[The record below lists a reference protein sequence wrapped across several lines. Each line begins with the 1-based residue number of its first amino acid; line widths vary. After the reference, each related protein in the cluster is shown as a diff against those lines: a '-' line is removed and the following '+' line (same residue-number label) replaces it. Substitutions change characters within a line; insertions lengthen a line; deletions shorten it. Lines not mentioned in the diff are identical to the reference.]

1 MMATGFSG
9 AIMHRSET
17 AADIVTSLSDSPVV
31 RTYALKC
38 PATTLARKPY
48 KEVLPVTPL
57 MITLLVVAGIAL
69 LIAIG
74 YMNHVVENNKL
85 EKART
90 KVELNDRLRRCGE
103 ITETFPGQLMTPALK
118 LLVTRL
124 ELNVCQRLLNLEK
137 SSANLKARITE
148 LETLVGQGESIPVN
162 NPPAPIQTEAKAK
175 DVRFLLEALHGQITR
190 AAQDGFLPT
199 NEAKRWIREVRHIL
213 VLLHIEFFNNL
224 GQHSLQQNQ
233 PGQARL
239 AFERGVQYLRKQQD
253 PQVYAEQLAYL
264 EKLLVRANDQ
274 VMDRIAPVEGEVNQ
288 LTEGLKDVEADA
300 DWKKK
305 VIYD

>member
-1 MMATGFSG
+1 MMAICTPPRDATFQLVAQS
-9 AIMHRSET
+9 
-17 AADIVTSLSDSPVV
+17 
-31 RTYALKC
+31 YALKC
-38 PATTLARKPY
+38 QATTLTREPH
-48 KEVLPVTPL
+48 KEVLTVTPL
-57 MITLLVVAGIAL
+57 MITLLVIAGIAI

-118 LLVTRL
+118 LLLTRL
-124 ELNVCQRLLNLEK
+124 ELNVNQRLLSLNK
-137 SSANLKARITE
+137 SDASAKARIAE
-148 LETLVGQGESIPVN
+148 LSALVAQGESIPVN

-199 NEAKRWIREVRHIL
+199 NEAKHWVREVRHIL

-224 GQHSLQQNQ
+224 GQHALQQNQ

-239 AFERGVQYLRKQQD
+239 AFERGVQYLRKQ
-253 PQVYAEQLAYL
+253 PEPVVYHEQLNYL
-264 EKLLVRANDQ
+264 EKLLARANSMVLTNIQ
-274 VMDRIAPVEGEVNQ
+274 PVEGEVNE
-288 LTEGLKDVEADA
+288 LTEGLKTVEAEA

-305 VIYD
+305 AIYD

>member
-1 MMATGFSG
+1 M
-9 AIMHRSET
+9 
-17 AADIVTSLSDSPVV
+17 
-31 RTYALKC
+31 
-38 PATTLARKPY
+38 
-48 KEVLPVTPL
+48 TPL
-57 MITLLVVAGIAL
+57 MITLLVIAGIVI

-74 YMNHVVENNKL
+74 YMNHMVENNKL
-85 EKART
+85 EKKRT
-90 KVELNDRLRRCGE
+90 EIELNDRLRRCGE

-118 LLVTRL
+118 LLLARL
-124 ELNVCQRLLNLEK
+124 ELNVNQRLLSLHK
-137 SSANLKARITE
+137 SSSPLKARITE
-148 LETLVGQGESIPVN
+148 LNALIAQGESIPVA

-190 AAQDGFLPT
+190 AAHDGFLPP
-199 NEAKRWIREVRHIL
+199 NEAKQWIREVRHIL

-224 GQHSLQQNQ
+224 GQQSLQQNQ

-253 PQVYAEQLAYL
+253 PKMYAEQLEYL
-264 EKLLVRANDQ
+264 EKLLARANAQ
-274 VMDRIAPVEGEVNQ
+274 VMDKIAPVEGEENQ
-288 LTEGLKDVEADA
+288 LTAGLKDAEADA

>member
-1 MMATGFSG
+1 
-9 AIMHRSET
+9 
-17 AADIVTSLSDSPVV
+17 
-31 RTYALKC
+31 
-38 PATTLARKPY
+38 
-48 KEVLPVTPL
+48 
-57 MITLLVVAGIAL
+57 MITLLVIAGIAI

-118 LLVTRL
+118 LLLTRL
-124 ELNVCQRLLNLEK
+124 ELNVTQRLLSLNK
-137 SSANLKARITE
+137 SDASSKARIAE
-148 LETLVGQGESIPVN
+148 LNALVAQGESMPVN

-175 DVRFLLEALHGQITR
+175 DVRFLLEALHGQVTR
-190 AAQDGFLPT
+190 AAQDGFLPS
-199 NEAKRWIREVRHIL
+199 NEAKHWIREIRHIL

-224 GQHSLQQNQ
+224 GKHALQQNQ

-239 AFERGVQYLRKQQD
+239 SIERGVQYLRKQ
-253 PQVYAEQLAYL
+253 PEPVVYNEQLKYL
-264 EKLLVRANDQ
+264 EKLLARANSMVLTNIQPAED
-274 VMDRIAPVEGEVNQ
+274 EVNE
-288 LTEGLKDVEADA
+288 LTEGLKTVEAEA

-305 VIYD
+305 AIYD

>member
-1 MMATGFSG
+1 MMAICIHPRDDAFQ
-9 AIMHRSET
+9 
-17 AADIVTSLSDSPVV
+17 LVV
-31 RTYALKC
+31 QSYAPKC
-38 PATTLARKPY
+38 QATTLTREPY
-48 KEVLPVTPL
+48 IEVLTVTPL
-57 MITLLVVAGIAL
+57 MITLLVIAGIVI

-118 LLVTRL
+118 LLLTRL
-124 ELNVCQRLLNLEK
+124 ELNVTQRLLNLNK
-137 SSANLKARITE
+137 TDAATKTRVTE
-148 LETLVGQGESIPVN
+148 LSALVAQGESIPVN

-175 DVRFLLEALHGQITR
+175 DVRFLLEAMHGQVTR
-190 AAQDGFLPT
+190 AAQDGFLPA
-199 NEAKRWIREVRHIL
+199 NEAKHWIREIRHIL

-224 GQHSLQQNQ
+224 GQHALQQNQ

-253 PQVYAEQLAYL
+253 PVTYNEQLQYL
-264 EKLLVRANDQ
+264 EKLLARANSMVLTNIQ
-274 VMDRIAPVEGEVNQ
+274 PTEGEVNE
-288 LTEGLKDVEADA
+288 LTEGLKTVEADA

-305 VIYD
+305 AIYD

>member
-1 MMATGFSG
+1 
-9 AIMHRSET
+9 
-17 AADIVTSLSDSPVV
+17 
-31 RTYALKC
+31 
-38 PATTLARKPY
+38 
-48 KEVLPVTPL
+48 

-74 YMNHVVENNKL
+74 YINHVVENNKL
-85 EKART
+85 ERART

-118 LLVTRL
+118 LLLTRL

-137 SSANLKARITE
+137 TSANLKARITE
-148 LETLVGQGESIPVN
+148 LEALVAQGQSIPVN

-190 AAQDGFLPT
+190 AAQDGFLPP
-199 NEAKRWIREVRHIL
+199 NEAKGWIREVRHIL

-233 PGQARL
+233 PGAV
-239 AFERGVQYLRKQQD
+239 G
-253 PQVYAEQLAYL
+253 
-264 EKLLVRANDQ
+264 VRAWRAVPAQ
-274 VMDRIAPVEGEVNQ
+274 AAGPPGLRRTIAIPGKTPGPRQRPGHGPHRSGGGRCQPIDRRPQGRRGGC
-288 LTEGLKDVEADA
+288 GLEEESDLRLIIE
-300 DWKKK
+300 KK
-305 VIYD
+305 

>member
-1 MMATGFSG
+1 M
-9 AIMHRSET
+9 
-17 AADIVTSLSDSPVV
+17 
-31 RTYALKC
+31 
-38 PATTLARKPY
+38 
-48 KEVLPVTPL
+48 TPL

-90 KVELNDRLRRCGE
+90 KVELNDRMRRCGE
-103 ITETFPGQLMTPALK
+103 LTETFPGQLMTPALK
-118 LLVTRL
+118 LLMTRL
-124 ELNVCQRLLNLEK
+124 EMNVCQRLLNLEK
-137 SSANLKARITE
+137 TNNAVKARLDE
-148 LETLVGQGESIPVN
+148 LNALAAQGESIPVN
-162 NPPAPIQTEAKAK
+162 NPPAPILTEAKAK

-190 AAQDGFLPT
+190 AAQDGFLPA

-224 GQHSLQQNQ
+224 GQQALQQEQ

-239 AFERGVQYLRKQQD
+239 AFERGVQYLRKQQE

-264 EKLLVRANDQ
+264 EKLLGRANAMVLASTQ
-274 VMDRIAPVEGEVNQ
+274 PVEGEVNQ
-288 LTEGLKDVEADA
+288 LTEGLKDDEINDE
-300 DWKKK
+300 WKKK
-305 VIYD
+305 KVYD